1 MRGGAQRELGL
12 DGGRDGD
19 GLSMVHPET
28 QLSKRRLSVKLASRQ
43 IFGRSPKG
51 KMPKPK
57 K

>member
-1 MRGGAQRELGL
+1 MRGGAQWEVGL

-43 IFGRSPKG
+43 IFGRNSKTKSRNPK
-51 KMPKPK
+51 
-57 K
+57 